1 MRESLSP
8 NNFVLLNGEPLEFSS
23 EIDFLSWSKE
33 FIENLSFLKIS
44 KNEVGHI
51 SHKSRPDNFDSKNK
65 FIDLRFIIDSG
76 GPVFASKMSKIVKKG
91 ICEKGSLTDFC

>member
-1 MRESLSP
+1 MGLQIRYGTKIRVQSLASIYCVQSSDYPGKSTLELRADFFIEKFEMRESLSP

-51 SHKSRPDNFDSKNK
+51 SHSF
-65 FIDLRFIIDSG
+65 
-76 GPVFASKMSKIVKKG
+76 
-91 ICEKGSLTDFC
+91 